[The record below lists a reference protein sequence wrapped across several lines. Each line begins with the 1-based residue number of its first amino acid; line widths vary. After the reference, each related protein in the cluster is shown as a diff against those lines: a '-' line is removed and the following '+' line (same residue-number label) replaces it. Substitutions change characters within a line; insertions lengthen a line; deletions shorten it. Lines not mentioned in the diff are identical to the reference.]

1 MKRLAEIYE
10 AAMKEGRKIDLTG
23 CNYGETD
30 GCAKFIGRPTNY
42 YYFLAGFVKTQRLR
56 YILEI
61 GTHFG
66 GSIMSM
72 ARSMRNWDARRSRI
86 VTVDISRKNEEGFKN
101 YPRIKRL
108 QGDST
113 SGEIVEELTGT
124 FNKPIDLLYID
135 SLHEYDHA
143 KRNIEIYSR
152 MLKPK
157 YIILDDIR
165 LSGAMQRLWS
175 EMLDRFG
182 ENASDISLV
191 VGRREA
197 GFGIIR
203 YR

>member
-1 MKRLAEIYE
+1 
-10 AAMKEGRKIDLTG
+10 MKEGRKIDLAG

-30 GCAKFIGRPTNY
+30 GCAKFIGRPTKY
-42 YYFLAGFVKTQRLR
+42 YYFLAGFVKTQNLR

-72 ARSMRNWDARRSRI
+72 AKGMPRWSMRRSKI
-86 VTVDISRKNEEGFKN
+86 VTVDITRKNEEGFKD

-113 SGEIVEELTGT
+113 SDKIVEELTGI
-124 FNKPIDLLYID
+124 FNKPIDLFYID
-135 SLHEYDHA
+135 SLHEYKHT
-143 KRNIEIYSR
+143 KRNIEIYSE

-165 LSGAMQRLWS
+165 LSVEMQRFWS
-175 EMLDRFG
+175 EMIDRFG
-182 ENASDISLV
+182 ENASDISLM
-191 VGRREA
+191 VGRRKA
-197 GFGIIR
+197 GFGIIK